1 MKTKNFLTK
10 TLLLA
15 AVMLGGSSTIW
26 ADPVTLAQWYPTS
39 NVLYTA
45 GTGDHSNYYTASEA
59 TYTPIQK
66 NFSDGQPYFYPTTC
80 NVGSLT
86 DYTLS
91 FWSSGSGKQWA
102 IRSYNNSAFAFY
114 TAPVEITKYTDYLD
128 GSKHDNYMEVN
139 FPATGYKNLKL
150 SFQISGNNG
159 KTVPLIVVVS
169 TDGGTTWQYGGNGY
183 TSGNSWSNFNKSDVS
198 LAVSNCAN
206 VKVRILQ
213 GYDSGATSDWYQ
225 KEISITGEVI
235 GEENVYTL
243 TPGTSANG
251 ITQVLPVGGSF
262 ASSEATSITATAI
275 PNTNYAFLKWNDET
289 TTNPYN
295 LSLTSNKTLTATFAA
310 ANYYTLTTSTNY
322 PWAGT
327 ITRSVTSASYLEGST
342 VTLTASANEGF
353 TFSSWS
359 TGATTASVDVTM
371 DENKNITANYTKN
384 LPAVG
389 TENAPLVSW
398 TFNGQYDATAGEG
411 KQYIYTPTGGNNST
425 ISESY
430 SSKIP
435 VIRPDYYYYGNSS
448 DYTMT
453 GGCDGTWKLGEFYSG
468 SDHYVFYIGSSTS
481 SWSVTDYTDA
491 NSYTNYYE
499 ASFPTTFASSNL
511 FYDNLK
517 LTFVPCANNEDP
529 GMEYGVVYSVDNG
542 TTWNLITTVNAGTHW
557 NNWPVKEVNLP
568 SAVANKS
575 KVIVRIIRKQSSSS
589 ADNKI
594 DYFTVTG
601 TVRALP
607 VVLNENSNYTPAA
620 VENVNVTLTRTINA
634 GNWSTIVLPF
644 DMTAEQVTTTFGEG
658 TKLAAVGEY
667 NSSTKE
673 LTTTTA
679 TTIAANIPCFIKV
692 PSNFTSATISG
703 VTIKTGTPEA
713 TISGDF
719 KFAGTYEKI
728 ENLASGNYYVK
739 NNSLFKA
746 TGTQTIKPFRAYFT
760 GVPAN
765 ARLTFLDDNTTSI
778 ANVDVNVNVN
788 ANDNLDVNAP
798 IFNLAGQRVGKN
810 YKGIVIQNGKKYIQ
824 K

>member
-1 MKTKNFLTK
+1 MKTKIFLTK

-15 AVMLGGSSTIW
+15 VALLGGSSTMW

-66 NFSDGQPYFYPTTC
+66 KFSDGQPYFYPTTC

-91 FWSSGSGKQWA
+91 FWSSGSDKQWA
-102 IRSYNNSAFAFY
+102 IRSHNNSAFAFY

-150 SFQISGNNG
+150 SFQMSGNNG
-159 KTVPLIVVVS
+159 KTVPLIVIVS

-183 TSGNSWSNFNKSDVS
+183 SSGSSWSNFNKSDVS

-213 GYDSGATSDWYQ
+213 GYNAAATSDWYQ
-225 KEISITGEVI
+225 KEISITGEPI
-235 GEENVYTL
+235 GEETIYTL
-243 TPGTSANG
+243 TSGTSANG

-275 PNTNYAFLKWNDET
+275 PNTNYAFIKWNDET

-295 LSLTSNKTLTATFAA
+295 LNLSSDMTLTATFAEA
-310 ANYYTLTTSTNY
+310 TYHTLTTTTNY

-327 ITRSVTSASYLEGST
+327 ITRSITAASYLEGST

-353 TFSSWS
+353 TFSNWS
-359 TGATTASVDVTM
+359 TGATTASIDITM
-371 DENKNITANYTKN
+371 NENKNITANYTKT

-453 GGCDGTWKLGEFYSG
+453 GGCDGTWMLGEFYSG
-468 SDHYVFYIGSSTS
+468 NTNYVFYIGSSTS

-499 ASFPTTFASSNL
+499 ASFPTTFASSDL

-517 LTFVPCANNEDP
+517 LTFVPCANNEDYGNGN
-529 GMEYGVVYSVDNG
+529 GMEYGVVYSIDNG
-542 TTWNLITTVNAGTHW
+542 STWTLISTVNAGTHW
-557 NNWPVKEVNLP
+557 NSWPEKEVNLP
-568 SAVANKS
+568 ADAANKS
-575 KVIVRIIRKQSSSS
+575 KVIVRIIRKQSSNS

-607 VVLNENSNYTPAA
+607 VVLNENYNYTPVAA
-620 VENVNVTLTRTINA
+620 ENVDVVLTRTINA

-644 DMTAEQVTTTFGEG
+644 NMTAEQVTTTFGEG
-658 TKLAAVGEY
+658 TKLAGIKDYTSNTLNTE
-667 NSSTKE
+667 E
-673 LTTTTA
+673 LTTITA
-679 TTIAANIPCFIKV
+679 NVPCFIKV
-692 PSNFTSATISG
+692 ANYFSSATISG
-703 VTIKTGTPEA
+703 VTIKTGTPEKV
-713 TISGDF
+713 INGNF
-719 KFAGTYEKI
+719 KFAGVYTAGKI
-728 ENLASGNYYVK
+728 ADGNYFLKDNQMYK
-739 NNSLFKA
+739 S
-746 TGTQTIKPFRAYFT
+746 TGKSNIKPFRAYFT
-760 GVPAN
+760 GVPSDAK
-765 ARLTFLDDNTTSI
+765 ARLAFFDDETTGI
-778 ANVDVNVNVN
+778 N
-788 ANDNLDVNAP
+788 AMDNEQLTIDNNAP
-798 IFNLAGQRVGKN
+798 IFNLAGQRVSKN
-810 YKGIVIQNGKKYIQ
+810 YKGVVIQNGKKYIQ